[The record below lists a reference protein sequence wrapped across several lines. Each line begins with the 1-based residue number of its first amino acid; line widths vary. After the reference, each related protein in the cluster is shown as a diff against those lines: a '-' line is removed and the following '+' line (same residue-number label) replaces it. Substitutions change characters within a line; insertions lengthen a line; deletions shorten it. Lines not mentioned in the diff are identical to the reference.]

1 MSDVQLICGDCLTV
15 MATHRTRAATATAA
29 IGDRMSVD
37 VYPGI
42 KIFQRIIELQ
52 QRAANWKRAAKHE
65 HLLRRLA
72 EAKATY
78 YEDAYQQL
86 RDG

>member
-1 MSDVQLICGDCLTV
+1 
-15 MATHRTRAATATAA
+15 
-29 IGDRMSVD
+29 MSVD

-42 KIFQRIIELQ
+42 KIYQRIIELQ

-72 EAKATY
+72 EAKAAY